1 MEGAPVKV
9 SRPAKRARVVSQT
22 RRMIGPKN
30 RPASARPDSHLKL
43 NTALHQL
50 HPDFD
55 GTRKFPRGRGIMP
68 SFLLENIDGQDVT
81 NENHEAFEQFVDL
94 GVPLCRG
101 AFTPS
106 TRLVSISQ

>member
-1 MEGAPVKV
+1 
-9 SRPAKRARVVSQT
+9 
-22 RRMIGPKN
+22 MIGPKN

-106 TRLVSISQ
+106 TRLVPISQ